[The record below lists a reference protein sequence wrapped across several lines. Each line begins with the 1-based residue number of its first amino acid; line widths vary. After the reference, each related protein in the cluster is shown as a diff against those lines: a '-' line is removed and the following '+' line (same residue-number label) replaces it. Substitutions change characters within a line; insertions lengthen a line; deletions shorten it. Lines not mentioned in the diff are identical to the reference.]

1 MKSNGK
7 ESLKKC
13 DGTNSQGLTK
23 AALSEQLRS
32 ARSFEFSRQ
41 YSCMHPILP
50 TFSCTA
56 PLSQLQRLR
65 KVTFLCGFV
74 HLFRRPDKRRRQ
86 DDQTEIL
93 TPSSQDSIEATLA
106 SFGHWFLHSSCCSGS
121 QRRIFSIFQPTNLF
135 RAILRGSFP

>member
-1 MKSNGK
+1 
-7 ESLKKC
+7 
-13 DGTNSQGLTK
+13 
-23 AALSEQLRS
+23 
-32 ARSFEFSRQ
+32 
-41 YSCMHPILP
+41 MHPILP

-93 TPSSQDSIEATLA
+93 TPSSQDSIEYAQCCDA
-106 SFGHWFLHSSCCSGS
+106 SGLRSCV
-121 QRRIFSIFQPTNLF
+121 RLNMRK
-135 RAILRGSFP
+135 A